1 MGSNTTRSRA
11 GSAILLRTITR
22 NARRLTVGTA
32 FISLHQVCESLVPVV
47 IGIIVDRAV
56 ETGDVFMLA
65 MWLGALALLFAVLS
79 TVYRLGA
86 RQLMLSIA
94 TEAHRLRVEVAA
106 KILDPLGIR
115 TELRSGDLLTVS
127 TTDVD
132 NTAYLLD
139 YVPRIVGAITAAL
152 VCAVTLLIIDAP
164 LGVAVLV
171 GTPVVLLALQS
182 SAPAITRR
190 VADQQAMA
198 GRATS
203 VATDLVSGL
212 RPLRGIGAEAAATQR
227 YRVVSQQ
234 SLRATL
240 RAARTQGSYAGV
252 SAALSSLLAVA
263 IAIAAGWLAL
273 DGRISIGEL
282 ITVIGLAQFLIEP
295 FGLLA
300 IVPSWVAEARAS
312 AERIADVM
320 TAESILAD
328 GISTPGAASSALEL
342 VGLTYGALDGVNLT
356 VAAGEM
362 IGVVTPAPS
371 AGESLVTALSGR
383 IARADYGGEILL
395 GGTPLHAI
403 EHLQARKNLLVEPHD
418 TDLFAGTVGSN
429 VMVGAGPNVDEHFVD
444 RVLHA
449 SAAIH
454 VVTVHSDGMSTV
466 VAERGASLS
475 GGQRQRIAL
484 ARALL
489 TQSPVLVLHEPTAA
503 VDAVT
508 EHAVAE
514 GISSLRHG
522 AGDRT
527 GGGFTTILVTSS
539 PALLAVTD
547 RVVVLDSDGV
557 VAEGT
562 HADLAWSDERYR
574 RAVLR

>member
-22 NARRLTVGTA
+22 NARRLSIGTA
-32 FISLHQVCESLVPVV
+32 LISLHQVSEALVPVV

-56 ETGDVFMLA
+56 ETGDVSMLA
-65 MWLGALALLFAVLS
+65 IWLGALALLFAVLS

-127 TTDVD
+127 TTDAD
-132 NTAYLLD
+132 NAAYLLD

-152 VCAVTLLIIDAP
+152 VCAVTLVVIDAP
-164 LGVAVLV
+164 LGFAVLV
-171 GTPVVLLALQS
+171 GTPVVLLALQL

-227 YRVVSQQ
+227 YRAVSQQ

-240 RAARTQGSYAGV
+240 RAARTLGSYAGV

-312 AERIADVM
+312 AERIADVT
-320 TAESILAD
+320 TAEPILAD
-328 GISTPGAASSALEL
+328 GVASVGAAPCSLEL
-342 VGLTYGALDGVNLT
+342 VGLTYGALDGVDLT
-356 VAAGEM
+356 VAASELV
-362 IGVVTPAPS
+362 GVVTPAPT
-371 AGESLVTALSGR
+371 AGDSLVAVLSGR
-383 IARADYGGEILL
+383 VARSDYGGEILL
-395 GGTPLHAI
+395 GGTPLHTI
-403 EHLQARKNLLVEPHD
+403 EHVQARKNLLVEPHD

-429 VMVGAGPNVDEHFVD
+429 VTVGAGPNVDERFVD

-475 GGQRQRIAL
+475 GGQRQRVAL

-489 TQSPVLVLHEPTAA
+489 TQAPVLVLHEPTTA

-514 GISSLRHG
+514 GISSLRHRV
-522 AGDRT
+522 GDGK

-557 VAEGT
+557 VAEGK
-562 HADLAWSDERYR
+562 HADLARSDERYR